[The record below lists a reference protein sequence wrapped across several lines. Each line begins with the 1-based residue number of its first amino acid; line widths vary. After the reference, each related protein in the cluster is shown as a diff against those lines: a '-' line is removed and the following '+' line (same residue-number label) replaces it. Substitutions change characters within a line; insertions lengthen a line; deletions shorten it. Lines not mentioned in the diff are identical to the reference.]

1 MTNKLYDLNLLSI
14 LMATIILKNGSKREF
29 QRVEYD
35 DTGGSVVAYEDHREV
50 ESFPA
55 FHVGSILYED
65 GRVYIEDEPDE

>member
-1 MTNKLYDLNLLSI
+1 
-14 LMATIILKNGSKREF
+14 MATIILKNGSKREF

-35 DTGGSVVAYEDHREV
+35 DTGGSVVAYEDHVEV

>member
-1 MTNKLYDLNLLSI
+1 
-14 LMATIILKNGSKREF
+14 MATIVLKNGSKREF

-65 GRVYIEDEPDE
+65 GRVYIEDEPGE